1 MNGYGSKM
9 RKYLSVILL
18 LILLAAPASA
28 QQTLVVGIPC
38 QDVKHCEIEEAEVWL
53 SEIYARSGLG
63 VELRYL
69 PTLRDI
75 SDADANAVDATLSR
89 TPIATRDYPNLVQ
102 VPYPLFHMSIIAAAV
117 KPGVKIQTW
126 ADLKRVK
133 VGMMRGSRAP
143 FLMAEEHA
151 VDIHL
156 FNTWK
161 SGIAMLREG
170 RFDAILGSEALIR
183 AAVRREGVKGIHF
196 SRPLAE
202 SYTYHYLHK
211 AHKGLV
217 ESLARSIQS
226 MLEDGTSRKLLG
238 DWAVMLP
245 ELPLKD
251 ME

>member
-1 MNGYGSKM
+1 M
-9 RKYLSVILL
+9 LL
-18 LILLAAPASA
+18 FASPASA
-28 QQTLVVGIPC
+28 RQALVVGVPC
-38 QDVKHCEIEEAEVWL
+38 QNVRDCEIAEAEIWIK
-53 SEIYARSGLG
+53 EIYARSGLA
-63 VELRYL
+63 VEIRYL

-75 SDADANAVDATLSR
+75 SDADANVVDATLAR

-102 VPYPLFHMSIIAAAV
+102 VPYPIFHMSIIAAAV

-133 VGMMRGSRAP
+133 VGMMRGSRTP

-161 SGIAMLREG
+161 SGIAMLQEG
-170 RFDAILGSEALIR
+170 RFDAILGTESLIR
-183 AAVRREGVKGIHF
+183 AAVWRMGMTEIHF
-196 SRPLAE
+196 SRPLFE
-202 SYTYHYLHK
+202 SYSYHYLNK
-211 AHKGLV
+211 AHKGLA